1 MALLPQ
7 VSKMNKLPQTN
18 RTSRLPQ
25 VKKPTILDFRCHK
38 MAGGAQAA
46 IGVFRK
52 HIGNAKQSKYATI
65 VRTAE
70 DIENEEAGVSMV
82 DEG

>member
-1 MALLPQ
+1 MASEYTMPANAYLEPDNPLAIF
-7 VSKMNKLPQTN
+7 
-18 RTSRLPQ
+18 PQ